1 LTRIPPPLL
10 KKLYERQVRISVS
23 NLDLPA
29 QTPGL
34 LKGFFKTV
42 VEKLITPKFDMELEM
57 IYGCDKTSDGRLM
70 AVESRESPIN
80 RHPITGDP
88 VWFCNA
94 HNHLRYLRDRRPT
107 QVPEVGM
114 TDVFFGDLG
123 LLEPEECEA
132 IKKAS
137 EDSIASIPMEEVSLH
152 TRRKLRLESNKE
164 NRGLDTNRDAN
175 TPYNRFYD
183 LLG

>member
-1 LTRIPPPLL
+1 
-10 KKLYERQVRISVS
+10 
-23 NLDLPA
+23 
-29 QTPGL
+29 
-34 LKGFFKTV
+34 
-42 VEKLITPKFDMELEM
+42 
-57 IYGCDKTSDGRLM
+57 
-70 AVESRESPIN
+70 
-80 RHPITGDP
+80 
-88 VWFCNA
+88 
-94 HNHLRYLRDRRPT
+94 
-107 QVPEVGM
+107 M

-164 NRGLDTNRDAN
+164 NRGLDTNRDDN